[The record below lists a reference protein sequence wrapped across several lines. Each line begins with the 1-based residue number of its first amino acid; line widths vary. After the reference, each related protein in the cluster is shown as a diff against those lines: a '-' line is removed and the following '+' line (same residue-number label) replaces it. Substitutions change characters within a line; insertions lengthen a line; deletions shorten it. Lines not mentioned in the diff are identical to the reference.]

1 MEHVANI
8 KLHEKIITIEYFM
21 CLEKR
26 LKKYRYCWKKFQ
38 WNWDFSIKFLNCS
51 FLLKNNSQV
60 TENS

>member
-8 KLHEKIITIEYFM
+8 KLQAKIITIEYLI

-26 LKKYRYCWKKFQ
+26 LKKCKYLLKKSQ
-38 WNWDFSIKFLNCS
+38 WNWDLGIKFLNCS
-51 FLLKNNSQV
+51 FLLKNNFQV